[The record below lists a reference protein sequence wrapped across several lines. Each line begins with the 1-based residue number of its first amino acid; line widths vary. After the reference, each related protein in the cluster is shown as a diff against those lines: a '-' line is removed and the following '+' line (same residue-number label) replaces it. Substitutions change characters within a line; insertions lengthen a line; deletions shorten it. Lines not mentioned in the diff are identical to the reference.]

1 MTDTNR
7 LRRRGRALGA
17 SFVVTLAG
25 ASACKTTQAPL
36 LALALTLVVGGCGAA
51 QPTTS
56 EPPRPNVESAGK
68 SSQPVAL
75 ALDGAHPERIK
86 LRWQEEIGG
95 RGVAVAVERKSARV
109 AAVVEGSPVKLYD
122 FWSGKSAG
130 VSATCTDVLRG
141 GVFLLQ
147 GRLIVVCSDRL
158 EQYRVQGMKEL
169 PSPSLAESRAT
180 AASLAW
186 PWLAVGHHDGVL
198 RLYNLQSEE
207 RVEIPVPGP
216 PVDVK
221 SLALSKDGSTL
232 AVAWVQGSIWW
243 WKVAEP
249 EHPHPLTRYE
259 SESDALTFDP
269 SGRWLAEEGEKS
281 LTSVWS
287 FDGEPNRRY
296 QRKHGAWIK
305 RMHFTRDG
313 KWLLRAGSHGVDLV
327 EVAGEH
333 SLSLTSG
340 LVEDVGLDPDQTSFA
355 AVDRKGRLSL
365 WMSRP

>member
-1 MTDTNR
+1 MSEA
-7 LRRRGRALGA
+7 LPMYSRAA
-17 SFVVTLAG
+17 SKLA
-25 ASACKTTQAPL
+25 TFI
-36 LALALTLVVGGCGAA
+36 ALACVGCGASSA
-51 QPTTS
+51 PAH
-56 EPPRPNVESAGK
+56 EPNTPNIESAGK
-68 SSQPVAL
+68 SAHPIAL

-122 FWSGKSAG
+122 YWSGKSAG

-141 GVFLLQ
+141 GVYLLD
-147 GRLIVVCSDRL
+147 GKLIVVCASRL
-158 EQYRVQGMKEL
+158 ELYQVKGMKEL
-169 PSPSLAESRAT
+169 PAPTLAESPAT
-180 AASLAW
+180 AATLVW
-186 PWLAVGHHDGVL
+186 PWLAVGHHDGVI
-198 RLYNLQSEE
+198 RLYNLQDDK
-207 RVEIPVPGP
+207 RLEIAVPGP
-216 PVDVK
+216 PIDVK

-243 WKVAEP
+243 WKVSEP
-249 EHPHPLTRYE
+249 EVPHPLTRYE
-259 SESDALTFDP
+259 SESDALTFD
-269 SGRWLAEEGEKS
+269 STGQWLAEEGEKS

-287 FDGEPNRRY
+287 FEGEPSRRY

-313 KWLLRAGSHGVDLV
+313 KWLLRGGSHGVDLV

-333 SLSLTSG
+333 TLSLAAG
-340 LVEDVGLDPDQTSFA
+340 LVEDVALDPDQTSVA

-365 WMSRP
+365 